1 MRQFVTDHVSL
12 VHFKNV
18 SSLWSIL
25 FSVNFSLTWDSLR
38 PWSFLKWATHAG
50 SLPMIFQDLLKE
62 LSSKSRR
69 VSCFESC
76 TLLKWA
82 LATWPP
88 HSKSELKW
96 VIIIYRVVTFC
107 LLFKCN
113 MWKQGNGL
121 LLDSLPDVEG
131 GTVEVPSSADQ
142 ARHSC
147 QIWNLSK
154 IVDPAMF
161 FLCSFQIWT
170 NLLCWTKSCT
180 SSDKLFT
187 IFNTSS
193 AGWNWMMLRIS

>member
-1 MRQFVTDHVSL
+1 MRSSRGKSANDFPGPL
-12 VHFKNV
+12 KRIKLKAKNV
-18 SSLWSIL
+18 
-25 FSVNFSLTWDSLR
+25 
-38 PWSFLKWATHAG
+38 KWRDG
-50 SLPMIFQDLLKE
+50 C
-62 LSSKSRR
+62 
-69 VSCFESC
+69 VVSC

-88 HSKSELKW
+88 HSKSELKR

-142 ARHSC
+142 ARHPC

-154 IVDPAMF
+154 IVDPDLIMICP
-161 FLCSFQIWT
+161 CSFHKRT
-170 NLLCWTKSCT
+170 NLLCWTRSCT

-193 AGWNWMMLRIS
+193 AGWN